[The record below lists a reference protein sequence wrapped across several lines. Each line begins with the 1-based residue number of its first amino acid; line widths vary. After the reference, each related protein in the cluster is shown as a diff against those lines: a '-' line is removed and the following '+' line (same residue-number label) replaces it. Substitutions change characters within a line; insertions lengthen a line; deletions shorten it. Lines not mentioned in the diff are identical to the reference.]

1 MKKIS
6 LIGSTGSIGRQ
17 VVEVVKN
24 HPDEYKIVGV
34 AAFGDRE
41 TFARQTEILKPEI
54 CVLAYACF
62 GRLLG
67 GCALR
72 ALKAQRGSQAGFCDA
87 VCLCPFLGV
96 GASFVFEEVLK
107 PYASRAG
114 HPALGSARA

>member
-41 TFARQTEILKPEI
+41 TFARQTGLLKPEI
-54 CVLAYACF
+54 CALASEDF
-62 GRLLG
+62 EK
-67 GCALR
+67 ALSV
-72 ALKAQRGSQAGFCDA
+72 A
-87 VCLCPFLGV
+87 
-96 GASFVFEEVLK
+96 E
-107 PYASRAG
+107 
-114 HPALGSARA
+114 

>member
-41 TFARQTEILKPEI
+41 TFARQTELLKPEI
-54 CVLAYACF
+54 CALASEDF
-62 GRLLG
+62 EK
-67 GCALR
+67 ALSV
-72 ALKAQRGSQAGFCDA
+72 AEYGDIVFNAA
-87 VCLCPFLGV
+87 VFTVCERVIMMRPPRTSPSG
-96 GASFVFEEVLK
+96 
-107 PYASRAG
+107 
-114 HPALGSARA
+114 

>member
-41 TFARQTEILKPEI
+41 TFARQTELLKPEI
-54 CVLAYACF
+54 C
-62 GRLLG
+62 
-67 GCALR
+67 ALDTEVFI
-72 ALKAQRGSQAGFCDA
+72 K
-87 VCLCPFLGV
+87 FLR
-96 GASFVFEEVLK
+96 
-107 PYASRAG
+107 YDYYCY
-114 HPALGSARA
+114 